1 MSENKRP
8 QVKAPGLRRRGQSKD
23 AIPKHGSEFFYL
35 SRTTRIIVLGLRSHG
50 NTSEQI
56 RDRVMAAA
64 ERAFVPK
71 YPCWV
76 DRVRQ
81 RAASVSGRRSYRSM
95 EKALRRGLVCDRL
108 LRIDRQACKRGLA
121 VVEQAMEK
129 AMEGWLPDWP
139 MPIWRK

>member
-8 QVKAPGLRRRGQSKD
+8 QVKAPGQRRRGQSKD

-35 SRTTRIIVLGLRSHG
+35 ARMTRFIVWGLRSHG
-50 NTSEQI
+50 NTPEQI
-56 RDRVMAAA
+56 RDKVMAAA

-76 DRVRQ
+76 DRVRP
-81 RAASVSGRRSYRSM
+81 RATSGAGRRSYQSM
-95 EKALRRGLVCDRL
+95 EKTLRHGLACDRL

-121 VVEQAMEK
+121 VVEQAMET
-129 AMEGWLPDWP
+129 AMQGWLPDLP